1 MLPPVSWRR
10 PLAGDFEFAQAS
22 EKSPARCRRYQNLRG
37 PVQDVPEKIQKA
49 NLQLSILQ
57 QGIFA
62 KGICSRAKVV
72 AHLSCSGRIGMQFM
86 EKLRPFTLLLLRVG
100 VGVVFMD
107 NGYPKFWGRR
117 LEHIDEFVH
126 VAHLPAYFVYIAGAL
141 ELGGGALLVVGLF
154 TRVLGL
160 LLAGE
165 MAVALWRD
173 EKIFQNPLALD
184 MYGLALVLG
193 VGAFALATFGAGSI
207 SLDHALFGKG
217 KYSRGA
223 KS

>member
-1 MLPPVSWRR
+1 M
-10 PLAGDFEFAQAS
+10 E
-22 EKSPARCRRYQNLRG
+22 
-37 PVQDVPEKIQKA
+37 
-49 NLQLSILQ
+49 
-57 QGIFA
+57 
-62 KGICSRAKVV
+62 
-72 AHLSCSGRIGMQFM
+72 FM
-86 EKLRPFTLLLLRVG
+86 EKLRPLTLLLLRIG

-141 ELGGGALLVVGLF
+141 ELGGGALLVLGLF

-173 EKIFQNPLALD
+173 EKIFQHPLALD
-184 MYGLALVLG
+184 SYGLALVLG

-207 SLDHALFGKG
+207 SLDRAFFGKG
-217 KYSRGA
+217 KSPRGT
-223 KS
+223 KSVS

>member
-1 MLPPVSWRR
+1 
-10 PLAGDFEFAQAS
+10 
-22 EKSPARCRRYQNLRG
+22 
-37 PVQDVPEKIQKA
+37 
-49 NLQLSILQ
+49 
-57 QGIFA
+57 
-62 KGICSRAKVV
+62 
-72 AHLSCSGRIGMQFM
+72 MQFM
-86 EKLRPFTLLLLRVG
+86 EKMRPFALLLLRVG

-173 EKIFQNPLALD
+173 EKIFQHPLALD
-184 MYGLALVLG
+184 QYGLALVLG
-193 VGAFALATFGAGSI
+193 VGAFALATFGAGTI
-207 SLDHALFGKG
+207 SLDRALFGEG
-217 KYSRGA
+217 KQSRGA
-223 KS
+223 RSSG

>member
-1 MLPPVSWRR
+1 
-10 PLAGDFEFAQAS
+10 LADQRKPAGKMPALQNSFASFDSKCLSQAFNFTAGQFR
-22 EKSPARCRRYQNLRG
+22 ERN
-37 PVQDVPEKIQKA
+37 
-49 NLQLSILQ
+49 
-57 QGIFA
+57 IF
-62 KGICSRAKVV
+62 RAKVV
-72 AHLSCSGRIGMQFM
+72 DRSGGARGIGMEFM
-86 EKLRPFTLLLLRVG
+86 DKMRPLALLFLRVG
-100 VGVVFMD
+100 VGVVFMG

-141 ELGGGALLVVGLF
+141 ELGGGALLIFGLF
-154 TRVLGL
+154 TRVLGV

-173 EKIFQNPLALD
+173 EKIFQNPLAIE

-207 SLDHALFGKG
+207 SLDRVFFGKR
-217 KYSRGA
+217 KSARVA
-223 KS
+223 KA

>member
-1 MLPPVSWRR
+1 MEWMEKMR
-10 PLAGDFEFAQAS
+10 PLA
-22 EKSPARCRRYQNLRG
+22 
-37 PVQDVPEKIQKA
+37 
-49 NLQLSILQ
+49 
-57 QGIFA
+57 
-62 KGICSRAKVV
+62 
-72 AHLSCSGRIGMQFM
+72 
-86 EKLRPFTLLLLRVG
+86 LLLLRIG
-100 VGVVFMD
+100 VGAVFMD

-173 EKIFQNPLALD
+173 EKILQNPLALD
-184 MYGLALVLG
+184 RYGLALVLG
-193 VGAFALATFGAGSI
+193 VGAFALATFGGGSI
-207 SLDHALFGKG
+207 SLDRLLFGERKAPRSS
-217 KYSRGA
+217 KP
-223 KS
+223 

>member
-1 MLPPVSWRR
+1 
-10 PLAGDFEFAQAS
+10 
-22 EKSPARCRRYQNLRG
+22 
-37 PVQDVPEKIQKA
+37 
-49 NLQLSILQ
+49 
-57 QGIFA
+57 
-62 KGICSRAKVV
+62 
-72 AHLSCSGRIGMQFM
+72 MQFM
-86 EKLRPFTLLLLRVG
+86 EKLRPLTLLLLRIG

-117 LEHIDEFVH
+117 MEHIDEFVH

-173 EKIFQNPLALD
+173 EKIFQHPLALD
-184 MYGLALVLG
+184 SYGL
-193 VGAFALATFGAGSI
+193 ALATFGAGSI
-207 SLDHALFGKG
+207 SLDRLFFGKA
-217 KYSRGA
+217 KLWRPA
-223 KS
+223 KSAG